1 VQACDNEPARSLDRV
16 TGDVAVLGEQIR
28 QLRETAASSLIRWLG
43 FTLQLSQWP
52 LVSAESLRHELGIER
67 RTKAG
72 RGATPHYLRP
82 AAFKKTQQS
91 PS

>member
-28 QLRETAASSLIRWLG
+28 QLRETAVS
-43 FTLQLSQWP
+43 P
-52 LVSAESLRHELGIER
+52 LVSAETPRHELGIER

-82 AAFKKTQQS
+82 AAFKS
-91 PS
+91 SLVPSIWT